1 VDLEEEEDTI
11 ILRHKTWE
19 EGFLREMSQSLTVS
33 TGMENPT
40 PDEVPDGE

>member
-1 VDLEEEEDTI
+1 MG
-11 ILRHKTWE
+11 R
-19 EGFLREMSQSLTVS
+19 GFLREILPSLTVS